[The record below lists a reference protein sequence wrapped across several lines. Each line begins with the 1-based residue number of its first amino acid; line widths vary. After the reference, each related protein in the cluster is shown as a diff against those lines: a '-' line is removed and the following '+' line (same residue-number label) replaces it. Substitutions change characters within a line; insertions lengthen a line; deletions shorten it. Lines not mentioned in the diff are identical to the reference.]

1 MCGVFTYIK
10 WWKTMKNGHYFIPIQ
25 QNTPIFHPNIIP
37 NIMNYMMFFQQQLG
51 DLYIFMQFIGDSPY
65 SILGAETPTS
75 VETFLKAPTRYTTHV
90 FHVFHVFLVFHG
102 PRWSHSKLY
111 VSNRTQWRRFWYLEP
126 TKSHETSQGAEL
138 RSAATRGFFNRC
150 RLWEAAAWLGKP
162 KELDLFFEKI
172 NRQTNPNGGFWRYR
186 FSVVVFFKFKVLE
199 FWMEND

>member
-75 VETFLKAPTRYTTHV
+75 VETFLKAPTRYTCSTCSTCSTDRGEV
-90 FHVFHVFLVFHG
+90 IPSYMSRIERNGGGSGTLSQ
-102 PRWSHSKLY
+102 R
-111 VSNRTQWRRFWYLEP
+111 NP
-126 TKSHETSQGAEL
+126 TK
-138 RSAATRGFFNRC
+138 
-150 RLWEAAAWLGKP
+150 P
-162 KELDLFFEKI
+162 
-172 NRQTNPNGGFWRYR
+172 P
-186 FSVVVFFKFKVLE
+186 KVLPAV
-199 FWMEND
+199 FSTGAWTGGYGKLPHD